1 MACRRMRLGTPEP
14 ANQNPV
20 TDAYTVGFNQASDQM
35 AGLSLPRNKLVFLHL
50 LAANNAVNARP
61 PPSRI
66 PAAAAGFSLA
76 R

>member
-1 MACRRMRLGTPEP
+1 MRR
-14 ANQNPV
+14 
-20 TDAYTVGFNQASDQM
+20 
-35 AGLSLPRNKLVFLHL
+35 AGEKADSTFLHL
-50 LAANNAVNARP
+50 FAANNTVNARP